1 MQGRNRH
8 LVVYQDILKVEK
20 IKRVKS
26 ARCVVGEGGTE
37 YKLTT
42 NGAEVGD
49 YVIVESDALMAKPK
63 KESRLMKAD
72 IYRSRCR
79 RYAR

>member
-8 LVVYQDILKVEK
+8 LVVYQDIFKVER

-26 ARCVVGEGGTE
+26 SRIVVGEGGTE

-42 NGAEVGD
+42 TGAEIGD
-49 YVIVESDALMAKPK
+49 YVIIESDALMLKPK
-63 KESRLMKAD
+63 KENKLMKAD